1 MPTPLNK
8 KTQFSKWLA
17 GELDRLKGLGI
28 TQKEIATTTGIPE
41 SNLSALKTGTQR
53 LTIELANTLE
63 SSGYFATSATQM
75 LEMADE
81 IRLSLPQR
89 ISERVMV
96 FVRLFTSLS
105 EEEQN
110 ETVEFM
116 QWKQR
121 RKKQKP

>member
-1 MPTPLNK
+1 MPTPYNK
-8 KTQFSKWLA
+8 KTQFSKWFSA
-17 GELDRLKGLGI
+17 ELDRLKGLGI

-53 LTIELANTLE
+53 LSIELANTLE
-63 SSGYFATSATQM
+63 ASGYFATSATQM
-75 LEMADE
+75 LEMAEE
-81 IRLSLPQR
+81 IRLSLPQK
-89 ISERVMV
+89 IGERVMV